1 MRSDAE
7 RALRAHGHGPPVGLQ
22 APRRARG
29 RLARHHGVAGTREAP
44 LPQPGAHQR
53 DLGAVDRPVRPR
65 PGPRPGGPQ
74 TSPGGSPHGLSLPS
88 STRPSSAPPELGVPG
103 RAMTL
108 HQWDLEIAD
117 PGQAG
122 TRSRPVSAA
131 RVHLAHVHTGM
142 ASASGRAGRLPQGV
156 PRARRRRA
164 ALQGLLRH
172 RRPRGVRQAHG
183 HPRRLRA
190 RKRRLGDRQPRV
202 AAHPLQP
209 QDAARDRRHSGPE
222 QCSGRFLD

>member
-74 TSPGGSPHGLSLPS
+74 TSPGGSPHDSDWSPGS
-88 STRPSSAPPELGVPG
+88 S
-103 RAMTL
+103 MTL

-117 PGQAG
+117 PGQLVLEADPYRRLGTPG
-122 TRSRPVSAA
+122 TRSHRNGKRKRPS
-131 RVHLAHVHTGM
+131 G
-142 ASASGRAGRLPQGV
+142 SASPRSSSSASPPSRAPRSPSTSTTSGSSSSSRSSTTASSPEATSWRPSAKGGRTSSPTS
-156 PRARRRRA
+156 RRCSRPATLWPGAMLRP
-164 ALQGLLRH
+164 LLR
-172 RRPRGVRQAHG
+172 
-183 HPRRLRA
+183 LTM
-190 RKRRLGDRQPRV
+190 
-202 AAHPLQP
+202 
-209 QDAARDRRHSGPE
+209 
-222 QCSGRFLD
+222 